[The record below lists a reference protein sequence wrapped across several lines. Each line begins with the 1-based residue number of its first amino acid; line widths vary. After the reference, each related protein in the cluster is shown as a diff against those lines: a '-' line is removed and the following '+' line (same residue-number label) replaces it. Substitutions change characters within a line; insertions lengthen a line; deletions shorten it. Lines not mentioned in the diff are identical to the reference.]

1 MKRNHFLLAASIISL
16 TACSTYRQTQ
26 TPDDVYYSPGT
37 EQEGVAS
44 NSNSNSPNNGEY
56 YSTPNDQY
64 IRLKAQDPN
73 KWSYFD
79 DYSTDYY
86 GGYAPYGS
94 YSAMA
99 YGASAFGYYGSMGW
113 GMSPWIGFS
122 YWSPMTY
129 WNSYYTWNGFYNPY
143 YGGIIVTNPKVGTGT
158 VTRLN
163 TFNPSSYTNTGLN
176 KSNRPS
182 SNAYNPYDYS
192 QTIRRSYT
200 NTNGFNT
207 NSQRPTY
214 YRPSTNNNNTFTNQ
228 NRTYSPRTSTSSF
241 GGSSGGGGSRGGGG
255 GGMSRPGR

>member
-1 MKRNHFLLAASIISL
+1 MKRNHFLLAASLLSI
-16 TACSTYRQTQ
+16 TACSTYKQTQ

-37 EQEGVAS
+37 QQEELAS
-44 NSNSNSPNNGEY
+44 NSSSPNNGEY

-73 KWSYFD
+73 RWSYFD

-86 GGYAPYGS
+86 GGYGG
-94 YSAMA
+94 YSPMA

-143 YGGIIVTNPKVGTGT
+143 YGGIIVTNPKIGNTGT
-158 VTRLN
+158 VTRLS
-163 TFNPSSYTNTGLN
+163 TFNPSSYANNNYNRGNT
-176 KSNRPS
+176 RPS
-182 SNAYNPYDYS
+182 TAAYTPYNYS

-200 NTNGFNT
+200 ANSFNT
-207 NSQRPTY
+207 NNPRQSY
-214 YRPSTNNNNTFTNQ
+214 YRPATNNNSTLSNQ
-228 NRTYSPRTSTSSF
+228 NRTYTPRSSSSF
-241 GGSSGGGGSRGGGG
+241 GGSSGGGGGGSRGGGG
-255 GGMSRPGR
+255 GVSRPGR